1 MTHRVVFYTKP
12 GCHLCEEAWQLLND
26 LHDEFALA
34 IHAVDITTD
43 EVLFKK
49 YFDKIP
55 VLLIDDRVTL
65 AAPIRMLDVRAV
77 FQNS

>member
-12 GCHLCEEAWQLLND
+12 GCHLCEEASQLLND
-26 LHDEFALA
+26 LRDEFALA

-43 EVLFKK
+43 EALFKK

-65 AAPIRMLDVRAV
+65 AAPIRMPDVRAA
-77 FQNS
+77 FRNS